1 MKNVPIKMVPDFMVI
16 FNGEVRNDA
25 YVNYDAY
32 WNDIAVLVPIA
43 NDIMSGASVTLT
55 ANIFTYDGTVKKP
68 EVESV
73 IPTGGV
79 TALPKDCD
87 LTYTDM
93 SGNVVDPVNAGQYYV
108 KTTLKGKGIYG
119 GSIKKVFQINKA
131 SNTMTAKDKKV
142 KIKKSKLR
150 KKKLNGK
157 PCQSL
162 QICNAVGDLN
172 FKLVS
177 INKKKSKKF
186 FKVNTGSGKITIKKG
201 LQKGNYKLKINITAA
216 GDGNYLSGSAPVI
229 VTIKVK

>member
-25 YVNYDAY
+25 YVNYNAY

-79 TALPKDCD
+79 TVLPKDCD

-131 SNTMTAKDKKV
+131 SNTMTAKGKKV
-142 KIKKSKLR
+142 KIKASKLR
-150 KKKLNGK
+150 KKTLIVK
-157 PCQSL
+157 PAKSL
-162 QICNAVGDLN
+162 QICTAVGDLN
-172 FKLVS
+172 FKLASV
-177 INKKKSKKF
+177 NKKKFKKF
-186 FKVNTGSGKITIKKG
+186 FKVDAGNGNVKIKKG
-201 LQKGNYKLKINITAA
+201 LRKGNYKLKINIKAA
-216 GDGNYLSGSAPVI
+216 GDANYLAAARQVT